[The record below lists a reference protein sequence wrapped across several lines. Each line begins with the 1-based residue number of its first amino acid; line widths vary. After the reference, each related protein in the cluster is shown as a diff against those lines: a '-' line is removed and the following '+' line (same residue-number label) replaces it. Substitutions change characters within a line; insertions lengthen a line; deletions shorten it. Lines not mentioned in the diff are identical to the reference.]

1 MMALSGKAVDKLV
14 FGGLY
19 VVLIALVVWG
29 GSRLINY
36 SLDSRFYKDFLLKW
50 EVCLRAY
57 SVKSGIWPHFSGS
70 NHVEYMDNLNQ
81 LISRSGVSLPKSN
94 TGRSYVYRIKKIGEE
109 QDDIFILCFSN
120 RIILYGISKDTF
132 TRIDR
137 FVDGELSKEKGFFTG
152 YLSKDGRTMIGLWR
166 L

>member
-1 MMALSGKAVDKLV
+1 MALSGKAVDKLIFV
-14 FGGLY
+14 VLYGG
-19 VVLIALVVWG
+19 LIALILWG

-36 SLDSRFYKDFLLKW
+36 SLDSKFYKDFLLQW
-50 EVCLRAY
+50 EASLSSY

-70 NHVEYMDNLNQ
+70 NHLEYMDNLTR
-81 LISRSGVSLPKSN
+81 LMERVDISLPQSN
-94 TGRSYVYRIKKIGEE
+94 TKRSYVYRIKKIAKE
-109 QDDIFILCFSN
+109 QDDVFILCFSN

-137 FVDGELSKEKGFFTG
+137 FVDGEPGKEKGFFTG
-152 YLSKDGRTMIGLWR
+152 CVSKDGRTYIGVWR

>member
-1 MMALSGKAVDKLV
+1 MALSGKAVDKLIFV
-14 FGGLY
+14 VLYGG
-19 VVLIALVVWG
+19 LIALILWG

-36 SLDSRFYKDFLLKW
+36 SLDSKFYKDFLLQW
-50 EVCLRAY
+50 EASLSSY

-70 NHVEYMDNLNQ
+70 NHLEYMDNLTR
-81 LISRSGVSLPKSN
+81 LMERVDISLPQSN
-94 TGRSYVYRIKKIGEE
+94 TKRSYVYRIKKIGKE
-109 QDDIFILCFSN
+109 QDDVFILCFSN

-137 FVDGELSKEKGFFTG
+137 FVDGELGKEKGFFTG
-152 YLSKDGRTMIGLWR
+152 CVSKDGRTYIGVWR

>member
-1 MMALSGKAVDKLV
+1 MALSGKAVDKLL
-14 FGGLY
+14 FICLYGG
-19 VVLIALVVWG
+19 LIALMVWG

-36 SLDSRFYKDFLLKW
+36 SLDSKFYKDFLLQW
-50 EVCLRAY
+50 EASLSSY

-81 LISRSGVSLPKSN
+81 LMSRSSVSLPKSN
-94 TGRSYVYRIKKIGEE
+94 TGRSYIYRIKKIGKE
-109 QDDIFILCFSN
+109 QDDIFILCFSD

-152 YLSKDGRTMIGLWR
+152 HLSKDGRTYIGLWR

>member
-1 MMALSGKAVDKLV
+1 MALSGKAVDKLLFV
-14 FGGLY
+14 ALYGG
-19 VVLIALVVWG
+19 LIALMVWG

-36 SLDSRFYKDFLLKW
+36 SLDSKFYKDFLLQW
-50 EVCLRAY
+50 EISLRSY

-70 NHVEYMDNLNQ
+70 NHLEYMNNLNR
-81 LISRSGVSLPKSN
+81 LIERADISLPKSN
-94 TGRSYVYRIKKIGEE
+94 TGRSYIYRIKKIGKE
-109 QDDIFILCFSN
+109 QNNIFILCFFN

-152 YLSKDGRTMIGLWR
+152 YLSKDGRTYVGLWR

>member
-1 MMALSGKAVDKLV
+1 MALSGKAVEKLLFV
-14 FGGLY
+14 GLYGGLI
-19 VVLIALVVWG
+19 VLMVWG

-36 SLDSRFYKDFLLKW
+36 SLDSRFYKDFLLQW
-50 EVCLRAY
+50 EASLRSY

-70 NHVEYMDNLNQ
+70 NHLEYMNNLSQ
-81 LISRSGVSLPKSN
+81 LIERADISLPKSN
-94 TGRSYVYRIKKIGEE
+94 TGRSYVYRIKKIGKE
-109 QDDIFILCFSN
+109 QDDIFILCFSD

-137 FVDGELSKEKGFFTG
+137 FVDGELSKEKGFFAG
-152 YLSKDGRTMIGLWR
+152 HLSKDNRTYIGLWR